1 MHKFTRGMPPVD
13 MAKTKKKYHNQWD
26 KTFIDSNEH
35 AVISDCLYGRQDHYC
50 AYCDTKINVQKDGHV
65 EHLERRANNPQRR
78 FDWNN
83 MFFSCNKDDSCGNF
97 KDNSKPAPVF
107 NPMDIVDPS
116 IEDPD
121 DFFVYDLEGN
131 ILPKDADHAH
141 KAKETIRIFNL
152 NNARLTGIRS
162 GLAVTITGILEY
174 NPSEQELDA
183 VLSSLIDICPSVCYS
198 LLRKKRA

>member
-13 MAKTKKKYHNQWD
+13 MAKTQKKYHNQWD
-26 KTFIDSNEH
+26 EAFLNTDEHTAISN
-35 AVISDCLYGRQDHYC
+35 CLYERQNHYC
-50 AYCDTKINVQKDGHV
+50 AYCDIKISEQNDGHI
-65 EHLERRANNPQRR
+65 EHLERSSDNPQRT
-78 FDWNN
+78 FDWSN
-83 MFFSCNKDDSCGNF
+83 MFFSCNHTDSCGKF
-97 KDNSKPAPVF
+97 KDASKNPQNF

-116 IEDPD
+116 VDDPG

-131 ILPKDADHAH
+131 ILPKDADHEH

-162 GLAVTITGILEY
+162 GLAVTITGILKY